1 MKYLRW
7 LAAAA
12 AVLVS
17 VLPASARKIIPVET
31 DHVQLVLA
39 VQDNGV
45 LQTLHFGAKIADPAA
60 FEDGTVGQNQEC
72 HGGNP
77 PNSE

>member
-31 DHVQLVLA
+31 DHVQLILA
-39 VQDNGV
+39 VQDNGALDIV
-45 LQTLHFGAKIADPAA
+45 LGARVEAA
-60 FEDGTVGQNQEC
+60 YGRLMK
-72 HGGNP
+72 
-77 PNSE
+77 